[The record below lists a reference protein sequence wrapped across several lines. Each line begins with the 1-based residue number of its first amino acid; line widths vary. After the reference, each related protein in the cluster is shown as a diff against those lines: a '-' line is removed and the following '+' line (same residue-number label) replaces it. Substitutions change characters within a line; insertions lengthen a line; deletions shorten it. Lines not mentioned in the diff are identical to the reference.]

1 MDEKVASGA
10 FFPPLNNLMGEGM
23 YYYVSIMSAELNAI
37 IMALEYLMNSQPLI
51 SNLQNIIDYSDSL
64 SSLELLSSA
73 FEYKVDLD
81 TFHCPSIIHNLA
93 SRDIKITFNMIQAT
107 QI

>member
-37 IMALEYLMNSQPLI
+37 IMALEHLMNNQPLMA
-51 SNLQNIIDYSDSL
+51 NLQNIKVYSDSL
-64 SSLELLSSA
+64 SSQELLSSA
-73 FEYKVDLD
+73 SQY
-81 TFHCPSIIHNLA
+81 
-93 SRDIKITFNMIQAT
+93 
-107 QI
+107 